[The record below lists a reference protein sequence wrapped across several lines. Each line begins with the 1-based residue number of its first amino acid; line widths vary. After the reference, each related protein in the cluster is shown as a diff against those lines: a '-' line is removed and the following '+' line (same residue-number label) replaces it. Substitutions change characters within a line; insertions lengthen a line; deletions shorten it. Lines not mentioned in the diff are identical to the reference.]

1 MKKLLITLFLALAV
15 TFAAS
20 ADVLYLNEGE
30 EIVGRL
36 KEITDGKIAF
46 EELNHGPREFKE
58 AEVAHI
64 LISKV
69 RKGDEI
75 ENVASITEP
84 VASGILKTLPDPAL
98 FQNADYVTPKTV
110 WKWPISLSIIT
121 LTAKPAS
128 SSMPIPTH
136 PKAGFITLP
145 TMQYLTNRFCLA
157 PPNTPEL
164 KSSKWH

>member
-1 MKKLLITLFLALAV
+1 MKKLLITLILALAV

-36 KEITDGKIAF
+36 KEITDGKITF
-46 EELNHGPREFKE
+46 EELNHGLREFKE

-98 FQNADYVTPKTV
+98 FQNADYVTLYRLNDLEYVSENKLVIRTRE
-110 WKWPISLSIIT
+110 IIQILKEPGLEMANQSFYYYT
-121 LTAKPAS
+121 DREA
-128 SSMPIPTH
+128 
-136 PKAGFITLP
+136 
-145 TMQYLTNRFCLA
+145 C
-157 PPNTPEL
+157 EL
-164 KSSKWH
+164 